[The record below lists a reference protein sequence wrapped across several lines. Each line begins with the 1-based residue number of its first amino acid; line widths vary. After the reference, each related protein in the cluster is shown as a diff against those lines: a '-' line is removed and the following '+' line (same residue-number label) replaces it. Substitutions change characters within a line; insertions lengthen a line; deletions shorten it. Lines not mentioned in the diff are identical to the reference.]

1 MTFGPEYPS
10 ACVSS
15 FSTTIQAY
23 TPVTTIDG
31 STPLYEYTSRSYPSD
46 GTPVS
51 TLMSSTTA
59 IATGLA
65 VADPVWVAWQIED
78 IGTFPSD
85 YVESLVRRF
94 GVASPSNTTTAAS
107 DSPGPTTGPTS
118 EGLTTI
124 AQVGIGVGVA
134 LAAISV
140 GGSIVFWCLKRRRK
154 AAATISAPD
163 IVIPEMEDQDYS
175 YSQRK
180 WFFGGR
186 WRNEVDVQAAQS
198 ELDSKT
204 VHVVPGPPAE
214 LEARE
219 PVTGEIT
226 HGDELRT
233 QPVQA
238 GD

>member
-15 FSTTIQAY
+15 FSTTIQAH

-31 STPLYEYTSRSYPSD
+31 RTPLYEYTLYSYPSD
-46 GTPVS
+46 GTPVP
-51 TLMSSTTA
+51 TLLSSTTA

-94 GVASPSNTTTAAS
+94 GVASQSNTTTAAS
-107 DSPGPTTGPTS
+107 DLPGPTIGPTS
-118 EGLTTI
+118 NGLVTG
-124 AQVGIGVGVA
+124 ARVGIGVGVA
-134 LAAISV
+134 LAAIIV
-140 GGSIVFWCLKRRRK
+140 GVLIVFWCLKRRRK
-154 AAATISAPD
+154 AAATTSAPD
-163 IVIPEMEDQDYS
+163 IVIPEMEDQDYFH
-175 YSQRK
+175 SQRK

-186 WRNEVDVQAAQS
+186 WRNEVDAQAAQS

-219 PVTGEIT
+219 PATSDIAHE
-226 HGDELRT
+226 DELRT
-233 QPVQA
+233 QPVHA